1 MKKKLDSKELEDL
14 TQVQN
19 KNELLND
26 LDCDTKYE
34 EILDNTKIYG
44 SSDIDAL
51 NLELEQIKSEFNR
64 ALKRLDEIDYDFI
77 DTIDKNDYELLQK
90 NYENLTLL
98 HGTLKGDLNNI
109 ENELELSKREYDEVL
124 NECDSC
130 RINLETYKRSSTPRP
145 EWRNC
150 GKIIDS
156 GGNTW
161 EKISLNKSSD
171 NLVDLL
177 INEFLGTYSK
187 SSEEYVNLDS
197 LPSIDPVPNYFLVS
211 LTELDKSF
219 ESNKVIIVKN
229 RRLNRRELGLCIKE
243 LWDAKL
249 VKHFENSTKLNTN
262 ELNEK
267 MTDFVFSYFLEK
279 FNSLDLAIEW
289 TVNLKDSC
297 ARFFR
302 FEKAAFFLNVLN
314 QTKDEEIMIH
324 LHSVLHQL
332 SVILTEASDYED
344 LKSMLIKIFPLNNL
358 DQINVLIE
366 LFKKEFK
373 DRKISLKDLFDDD
386 DKGRLGSFISCLI
399 DQSKLCY
406 IAKILN
412 NIKMNSDK
420 ISIYEFVE
428 CIKKIDP
435 QITEDDLKK
444 YCDWIFDKRSKFYLI
459 DKDEFSAKLHNGN
472 FFQH

>member
-14 TQVQN
+14 SQVQN

-26 LDCDTKYE
+26 LDCNTKYE

-44 SSDIDAL
+44 SNDIDAL
-51 NLELEQIKSEFNR
+51 NLELEKIKSEFNG

-77 DTIDKNDYELLQK
+77 DTIDKNDFELLQK

-109 ENELELSKREYDEVL
+109 ANELELSRRECDEVL
-124 NECDSC
+124 NECDSY

-150 GKIIDS
+150 SKIIDS
-156 GGNTW
+156 GGKTW
-161 EKISLNKSSD
+161 EKISFNKSSD
-171 NLVDLL
+171 VMVDLL

-187 SSEEYVNLDS
+187 SNDEHVNTDS
-197 LPSIDPVPNYFLVS
+197 LPPIDPVPNYFLVS
-211 LTELDKSF
+211 LTELDKMF
-219 ESNKVIIVKN
+219 EENKVIIVKN
-229 RRLNRRELGLCIKE
+229 RRLNRRELDLCIKE

-249 VKHFENSTKLNTN
+249 VRLFEKNSKLNTN

-297 ARFFR
+297 ARFSR
-302 FEKAAFFLNVLN
+302 FEQAAFLLHVLN

-324 LHSVLHQL
+324 LYSVLHQL
-332 SVILTEASDYED
+332 SVNLTEVSDYEV

-358 DQINVLIE
+358 DQINILIE

-373 DRKISLKDLFDDD
+373 DRKVSLDDLWDED
-386 DKGRLGSFISCLI
+386 DKGRLGRFISCLI
-399 DQSKLCY
+399 EKSKLCY
-406 IAKILN
+406 ITKILN
-412 NIKMNSDK
+412 NIKMNSDQ
-420 ISIYEFVE
+420 ISIYEFVD
-428 CIKKIDP
+428 CINKIDP
-435 QITEDDLKK
+435 HITEDDLKK
-444 YCDWIFDKRSKFYLI
+444 YCDWLFDKRSKFYLI